1 MLGGPPVIPFARPH
15 TDPTGGLRPEPSIGL
30 EIHIFGVHFPSRRE
44 RVRER
49 KHPKEPSSA
58 HWRHAPHA
66 HRSGSCTLLRAA
78 RARASTIVKC
88 VCVRRRGAAGGGSPS
103 RWLVLPPARLPR
115 DDAGAPPAP
124 PPVLHPRPAPLH
136 TARPPASRAPRP
148 VLPRSA
154 PASQRSSIRSPSPLL
169 LPPPRLGGLAP
180 APAPPALLR
189 RLRPLGNGPHAA
201 ETRGR
206 EPLIGAAA
214 IFAPPLRARDLLL
227 LRGFL
232 RPGFETDSRAP
243 DAARSALRN
252 PRWVLD
258 PGPETR
264 PARRGAARRPLPIPR
279 PYEFR
284 QRHTRRPSTI
294 ESRGV
299 RSRGAA
305 ARFHPDSVSGSARAG
320 VRSGLARL
328 IVWLVGIGW

>member
-169 LPPPRLGGLAP
+169 LPPPAARRPRAGARAARAPPPP
-180 APAPPALLR
+180 APAGERATR
-189 RLRPLGNGPHAA
+189 RRNEGP
-201 ETRGR
+201 
-206 EPLIGAAA
+206 
-214 IFAPPLRARDLLL
+214 
-227 LRGFL
+227 
-232 RPGFETDSRAP
+232 RAP
-243 DAARSALRN
+243 DRRCCDFRAAAPRTRPAAAARLSPAGVRNGFARSGAARSALRN

-320 VRSGLARL
+320 VRSGLGA